1 MAFEEYMTTKER
13 NEKGKTEA
21 LNRYNKKKFVTY
33 NEAKDIY
40 SLGQTSLEKMIVDA
54 GAKYKIG
61 KKVLINME
69 KFDMYLE
76 SYRVMG

>member
-1 MAFEEYMTTKER
+1 MAYEEYITAKER
-13 NEKGKTEA
+13 AQTDKSDA

-33 NEAKDIY
+33 NEARSIY

-69 KFDMYLE
+69 KFDSYLE
-76 SYRVMG
+76 TYRVTC

>member
-1 MAFEEYMTTKER
+1 MAYEEYMTTKER
-13 NEKGKTEA
+13 NEKEQDET

-33 NEAKDIY
+33 GEARDIY

-61 KKVLINME
+61 KKVLINVV
-69 KFDMYLE
+69 KFESYLE
-76 SYRVMG
+76 TYRVMG